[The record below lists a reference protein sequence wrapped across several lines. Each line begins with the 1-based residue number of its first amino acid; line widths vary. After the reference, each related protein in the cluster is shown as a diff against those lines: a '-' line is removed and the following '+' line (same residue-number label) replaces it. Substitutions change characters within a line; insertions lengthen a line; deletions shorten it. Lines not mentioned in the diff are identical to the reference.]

1 MKIKLILT
9 GKTHESYVKEGIL
22 YYVKKLQHYC
32 PFELIETVELKNT
45 KNLDQESVRSKEGEN
60 ILAHIKAG
68 DWVVLLDDKGK
79 EYSSLAF
86 SQQIEKKQLQRI
98 KNLIFVVGGAYG
110 FSKPLYTR
118 CDEQLSLSKMTF
130 SHQII
135 RIIFLEQLYRAYSIL
150 HNEPYHHE

>member
-1 MKIKLILT
+1 
-9 GKTHESYVKEGIL
+9 
-22 YYVKKLQHYC
+22 
-32 PFELIETVELKNT
+32 LIETVELKNT
-45 KNLDQESVRSKEGEN
+45 KNLYQESVRSKEGEN

-110 FSKPLYTR
+110 FSKPLYAR

>member
-1 MKIKLILT
+1 
-9 GKTHESYVKEGIL
+9 
-22 YYVKKLQHYC
+22 
-32 PFELIETVELKNT
+32 LIETVELKNT